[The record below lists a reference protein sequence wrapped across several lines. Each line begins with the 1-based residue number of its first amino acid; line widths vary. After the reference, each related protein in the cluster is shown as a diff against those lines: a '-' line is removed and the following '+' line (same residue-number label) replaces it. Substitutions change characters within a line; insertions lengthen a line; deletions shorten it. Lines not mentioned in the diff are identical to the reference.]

1 MSLSFHV
8 GVPPRS
14 LSLSLCLCLRSAR
27 RLFPSGVRWL
37 FSSCL
42 SVRGEVVITLF
53 RYQGLQWNHCSAE
66 TIKHSSLNG
75 RIAPQTLKLFAKT
88 FTPHLCCFFVFFLE
102 TAALG
107 VISAYLCFLVIF
119 SWRLRWCFIVVGVRS
134 QKALVLL
141 TWPMLFSL

>member
-53 RYQGLQWNHCSAE
+53 RYRGPQWNHCSAE

-88 FTPHLCCFFVFFLE
+88 FTPHLCCFFVFFFRNSSFGSDFCLFVFSCYIFLE
-102 TAALG
+102 TEVMFYCGGGEVSKGSCSVNLAHA
-107 VISAYLCFLVIF
+107 F
-119 SWRLRWCFIVVGVRS
+119 
-134 QKALVLL
+134 
-141 TWPMLFSL
+141 